1 MAGQGGP
8 RDFEGIIRFS
18 GGSEGIG
25 RNRQSIRGGGLWNI
39 ECQRGANIR
48 ISQSLRRD
56 QVNCDTDTAS
66 ISYPSREINNDLPLT
81 LGAKGGRTDRRKDRQ
96 TTLHKEP
103 KQRNTQPGTL
113 LRNSS
118 LGI

>member
-56 QVNCDTDTAS
+56 QVNF
-66 ISYPSREINNDLPLT
+66 IVT
-81 LGAKGGRTDRRKDRQ
+81 L
-96 TTLHKEP
+96 
-103 KQRNTQPGTL
+103 TQPVSPTPPG
-113 LRNSS
+113 R
-118 LGI
+118 